1 MKCLFRLIVILFFVF
16 PTMVLGNEVKKCKIE
31 FDKYVAP
38 KIEGCDIII
47 SKKGN
52 TSNYNCNS
60 DLKTKITDM
69 LLGMLRNLQSNEFP
83 TYGEVSLKISEN
95 SVSGII
101 ESLDPKQIDSFTF
114 PTLNK
119 ISSTKYSGLLDNG
132 IKITV
137 IADDDIQITFAGGFG
152 KIYVEGTCE
161 N

>member
-38 KIEGCDIII
+38 KVEGCDIII
-47 SKKGN
+47 SKQGN